1 MPPLYTASVDALSSL
16 AALASAAAT
25 AAASASAALPSALA
39 RAPQPPPHQQQ
50 PPPPPPQQQLYSPP
64 AAAAPSALPESRTQ
78 SIVRGVA
85 IGFFLAALLLSP
97 SGDDAFGAAVAGSGV
112 RMIAPVRGGGG
123 GGLGFGFGGG
133 GGGAH
138 ASASASAALDGEFVG
153 SYDGACG
160 ARTQCGV
167 TWVPVRNASAVATLA
182 PPLGPAL
189 GCPAT
194 GLCRLTDVFDEVVVL
209 TLPRRERQLRRLRS
223 QLRELGVP
231 HVEVEGFDKLTAA
244 AQAAWAFYIRDRV
257 VVDLGYDSL
266 GELCVGFGWLAI
278 LERIVNRG
286 SARTLV
292 LEDDAIFHR
301 EFDREFDRKARAV
314 PQDWLLFY
322 LGATQTLWGE
332 DGAQWPPADE
342 VPEYY
347 KLVNA
352 WGAFAVGVSHEAAV
366 EMLAQHRKFDC
377 RIDICTLP
385 FVTKKNVGRCVAAYP
400 HIVIADVRFSD
411 LRGASGDIAGFAK
424 TCRWSLEMFDL
435 DKGYERPPWR

>member
-1 MPPLYTASVDALSSL
+1 VLC
-16 AALASAAAT
+16 ASAASST
-25 AAASASAALPSALA
+25 AAPPRRLPPQQQQPP
-39 RAPQPPPHQQQ
+39 APQPPP
-50 PPPPPPQQQLYSPP
+50 QLYSPP
-64 AAAAPSALPESRTQ
+64 AAAVPSALPESRTQ

-97 SGDDAFGAAVAGSGV
+97 GGDETFGAAASGGSARLSAV
-112 RMIAPVRGGGG
+112 RSGGGG
-123 GGLGFGFGGG
+123 GGFGGG
-133 GGGAH
+133 GG
-138 ASASASAALDGEFVG
+138 SFVPASAAASSSARDGDFVG
-153 SYDGACG
+153 SYDGECG
-160 ARTQCGV
+160 ARTQCAV
-167 TWVPVRNASAVATLA
+167 TWMPVRNASANA
-182 PPLGPAL
+182 PASASAASRARLEPGQPGSAL
-189 GCPAT
+189 GCPET
-194 GLCRLTDVFDEVVVL
+194 GLCRLTDVFDEIVVL
-209 TLPRRERQLRRLRS
+209 TVPRRERQLRRLRS
-223 QLRELGVP
+223 QLRELGAP

-244 AQAAWAFYIRDRV
+244 AQAAWAFYTRDRV

-286 SARTLV
+286 NARTLV
-292 LEDDAIFHR
+292 LEDDAVFHR
-301 EFDREFDRKARAV
+301 EFDREFDRKARSV
-314 PQDWLLFY
+314 PDDWLLFY
-322 LGATQTLWGE
+322 LGATQTLWGS
-332 DGAQWPPADE
+332 DGAQWPPESE

-352 WGAFAVGVSHEAAV
+352 WGAFAVGVSREAAV

-385 FVTKKNVGRCVAAYP
+385 FVTKKNVGRCFAAYP

-411 LRGASGDIAGFAK
+411 LRGASGDIADFAK

>member
-1 MPPLYTASVDALSSL
+1 MPLLFSASASSLSSL
-16 AALASAAAT
+16 S
-25 AAASASAALPSALA
+25 ALPSALA
-39 RAPQPPPHQQQ
+39 STAASLPAQQQRPPP
-50 PPPPPPQQQLYSPP
+50 SP
-64 AAAAPSALPESRTQ
+64 APSGLHSSAPESRTQ
-78 SIVRGVA
+78 SIVRGIA
-85 IGFFLAALLLSP
+85 IGFFLAALLFSP
-97 SGDDAFGAAVAGSGV
+97 GGEDAPLGAA
-112 RMIAPVRGGGG
+112 GGGAG
-123 GGLGFGFGGG
+123 GGVGGIVG
-133 GGGAH
+133 GGGARLAAVRSGGGSSSP
-138 ASASASAALDGEFVG
+138 ASADGFVG

-167 TWVPVRNASAVATLA
+167 TWVPIRNASASASAASPLAPTLA
-182 PPLGPAL
+182 PPPAEVRPPGSAR
-189 GCPAT
+189 GCPET

-209 TLPRRERQLRRLRS
+209 TLPRRERQLQRLRS

-244 AQAAWAFYIRDRV
+244 AQAAWAFYTRDRV

-286 SARTLV
+286 NARTLV
-292 LEDDAIFHR
+292 LEDDAVFHR
-301 EFDREFDRKARAV
+301 EFPAEFDRRARLV
-314 PQDWLLFY
+314 PADWLLFY
-322 LGATQTLWGE
+322 LGATQTLWGQ
-332 DGAQWPPADE
+332 DGAQWPPENE

-347 KLVNA
+347 KIVNA

-366 EMLAQHRKFDC
+366 GMLAQHRKFDC

-411 LRGASGDIAGFAK
+411 LRGASGDISGFAR

-435 DKGYERPPWR
+435 DRGYERPPW

>member
-1 MPPLYTASVDALSSL
+1 MPPLYSASVSALS
-16 AALASAAAT
+16 ALS
-25 AAASASAALPSALA
+25 ALPSALA
-39 RAPQPPPHQQQ
+39 STAASLPPSPPLLPQ
-50 PPPPPPQQQLYSPP
+50 PQQQHPP
-64 AAAAPSALPESRTQ
+64 PSAAPESRMQ
-78 SIVRGVA
+78 SIVRGIA

-97 SGDDAFGAAVAGSGV
+97 GGDDA
-112 RMIAPVRGGGG
+112 GGGG
-123 GGLGFGFGGG
+123 GGGGSG
-133 GGGAH
+133 MGGIGGIGGGARL
-138 ASASASAALDGEFVG
+138 AAVRSGGSGSLPAEPTGADGFVG
-153 SYDGACG
+153 SYDGACS

-167 TWVPVRNASAVATLA
+167 TWVPVRNASASASAAAPASSSSLQG
-182 PPLGPAL
+182 PPLLPPPPPEARPPGSAR
-189 GCPAT
+189 GCPET

-209 TLPRRERQLRRLRS
+209 TLPRRARQLQRLRG

-286 SARTLV
+286 NARTLV
-292 LEDDAIFHR
+292 LEDDAVFHR
-301 EFDREFDRKARAV
+301 EFPAEFDRRARLV
-314 PQDWLLFY
+314 PADWLLFY

-332 DGAQWPPADE
+332 DGAQWPPENE

-347 KLVNA
+347 KIVNA

-366 EMLAQHRKFDC
+366 GMLAQHRKFDC

-385 FVTKKNVGRCVAAYP
+385 FVTKKNVGRCFAAYP

-411 LRGASGDIAGFAK
+411 LRGASGDISGFARS
-424 TCRWSLEMFDL
+424 CRWSLEMFDL
-435 DKGYERPPWR
+435 DKGYERPPW